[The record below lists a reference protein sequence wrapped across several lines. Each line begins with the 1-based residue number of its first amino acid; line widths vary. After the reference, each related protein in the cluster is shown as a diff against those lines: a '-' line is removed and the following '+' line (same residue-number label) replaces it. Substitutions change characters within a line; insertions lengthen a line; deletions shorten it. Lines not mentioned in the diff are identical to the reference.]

1 MRSQFTDRKS
11 LVHFNELRTLNYE
24 PLTNI
29 MEIPIFLPICRMM
42 LVMGLLFAGCGQ
54 EQKKENE
61 QLKAQVASLQKE
73 NADLKTGAMAL
84 KGDNEVMKKQLDE
97 MKQHMEQ
104 MQQQM
109 KGGKA
114 AKKK

>member
-1 MRSQFTDRKS
+1 MRQVGRNVGIS
-11 LVHFNELRTLNYE
+11 L
-24 PLTNI
+24 
-29 MEIPIFLPICRMM
+29 M
-42 LVMGLLFAGCGQ
+42 LVLGLLLAGCGQ

-73 NADLKTGAMAL
+73 NADLKAGAMSL
-84 KGDNEVMKKQLDE
+84 KGDNEAMKKQIDE
-97 MKQHMEQ
+97 MKHHMEQ
-104 MQQQM
+104 MQM

>member
-1 MRSQFTDRKS
+1 MRQVGRNVGIS
-11 LVHFNELRTLNYE
+11 
-24 PLTNI
+24 
-29 MEIPIFLPICRMM
+29 MM
-42 LVMGLLFAGCGQ
+42 LVVGLLLAGCGQ

-73 NADLKTGAMAL
+73 NADLKAGAMSL
-84 KGDNEVMKKQLDE
+84 KGDNEAMKKQLDE

-109 KGGKA
+109 KGSKPGKPA
-114 AKKK
+114 RKK